1 MQSQILFTIETFS
14 GEIISIYGPTNER
27 LQVLKPVNSN
37 IKYGSYIVSDRN
49 KRLKELENWKVRNK
63 YFKEGRLEFL
73 ENEKKKI
80 IMETNWKLRVLIE
93 QEKVKIEQEKVK
105 IEQHNEQEK
114 IRIEQEKI
122 DKEAQNKERAEKAK
136 KTRENNIKKYTEQPL
151 RRSSRLINN
160 I

>member
-93 QEKVKIEQEKVK
+93 QEKVKIEQ
-105 IEQHNEQEK
+105 HNEQEK

-122 DKEAQNKERAEKAK
+122 DKEAQNKERVEKAK
-136 KTRENNIKKYTEQPL
+136 KTRENNIKKYAEQPL

-160 I
+160 M

>member
-93 QEKVKIEQEKVK
+93 QEK
-105 IEQHNEQEK
+105 

-136 KTRENNIKKYTEQPL
+136 KTRDDNIKKYAEQPL
-151 RRSSRLINN
+151 RRSSRLINKM
-160 I
+160 

>member
-1 MQSQILFTIETFS
+1 MQAQILFTIETFS

-93 QEKVKIEQEKVK
+93 QEKVR

-114 IRIEQEKI
+114 VRIEQEKI
-122 DKEAQNKERAEKAK
+122 DKESQNKERAEKAK

-160 I
+160 M